1 MKITLEEVEHIARL
15 ARLKLTEEEKILYSE
30 QLSKILDYIEKLN
43 ELDTT
48 DVEPT
53 SHVLPIKNVF
63 REDTPE
69 PSLPVDEALKN
80 APQRAGPYYRVPRI
94 IE

>member
-1 MKITLEEVEHIARL
+1 MRISSKEVEHIAML
-15 ARLKLTEEEKILYSE
+15 ARLKLTEEEKELFSE

-43 ELDTT
+43 ELDTV

-53 SHVLPIKNVF
+53 SHVIPLRNVF
-63 REDTPE
+63 RKDE
-69 PSLPVDEALKN
+69 PAQSLSVDDALKN
-80 APQRAGPYYRVPRI
+80 APDRAGSFYRVPKI